1 MLDDHNSLE
10 VNISESTKFHHLF
23 TGITLENE
31 ISKIEITVESDG
43 KTYSGFIE
51 GLEKSKD
58 SKGNLVVNLQGE
70 NRKIQMN
77 LQYLVIHSLG
87 SLAEIGFD
95 FPYLI
100 WNRTTIKILKS
111 GKILENVLF
120 S

>member
-10 VNISESTKFHHLF
+10 VNISESKKFHHLF

-31 ISKIEITVESDG
+31 ISKIEITVESAG

-58 SKGNLVVNLQGE
+58 SKGNLVVNLHGE

-87 SLAEIGFD
+87 SWAEID
-95 FPYLI
+95 VNLPYLI
-100 WNRTTIKILKS
+100 K
-111 GKILENVLF
+111 
-120 S
+120 